1 MDNYNQL
8 EYQQHQ
14 LESRQNSGLLETES
28 ERQTGLFL
36 HLSVLANMIF
46 PFAGVVLPIIIW
58 QTKKEQMPAITPH
71 GKEVTNWLITSFI
84 YSLLN
89 ITMLVVGVVLIISGT
104 APVLGILLAAVNVLL
119 AIGFSIV
126 NIVYAIYGG
135 VKASNG
141 EHWEYPFNIK
151 FLK

>member
-14 LESRQNSGLLETES
+14 LDLKHNSGLLETES

-36 HLSVLANMIF
+36 HLSVLANMVF
-46 PFAGVVLPIIIW
+46 PFAGVVLPIVIW

-71 GKEVTNWLITSFI
+71 GKEVTNWVITSFI
-84 YSLLN
+84 FSLLN
-89 ITMLVVGVVLIISGT
+89 ISMLVAGVLLVISET
-104 APVLGILLAAVNVLL
+104 AIVFGVLLAAINFFL
-119 AIGFSIV
+119 ALGLTTV

-135 VKASNG
+135 IKANNG
-141 EHWEYPFNIK
+141 EHWEYPLNIK